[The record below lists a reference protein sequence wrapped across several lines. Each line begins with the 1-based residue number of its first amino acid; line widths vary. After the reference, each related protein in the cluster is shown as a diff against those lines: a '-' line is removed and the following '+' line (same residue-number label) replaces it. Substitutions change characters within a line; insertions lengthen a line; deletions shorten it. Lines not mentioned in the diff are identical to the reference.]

1 MKANVFN
8 QTDYD
13 IDLKYYKY
21 FLSNALKVSG
31 VNGEVNLLF
40 SNDNYIRELNKKFRN
55 KDKATDILTFP
66 AGDKFD
72 REEGG
77 DIIIS
82 YEWVKNRYEEKKI
95 KKTIIKLII
104 HSVLHLSGV
113 HHSYSEKSL
122 KENYR
127 KMKELYIKIISYIKI
142 KRKIKKYNT
151 EENINIWEIIL

>member
-31 VNGEVNLLF
+31 INGEVNLLF

-55 KDKATDILTFP
+55 KDKTTDVLTFP

-104 HSVLHLSGV
+104 HSIFQLRGV
-113 HHSYSEKSL
+113 HHNYSEKSL
-122 KENYR
+122 KENYKKR
-127 KMKELYIKIISYIKI
+127 KELYLKIILHIKN
-142 KRKIKKYNT
+142 KRNKK
-151 EENINIWEIIL
+151 ENINI

>member
-1 MKANVFN
+1 MRINVFN
-8 QTDYD
+8 QTNYD
-13 IDLKYYKY
+13 INLKYYKF

-31 VNGEVNLLF
+31 IKSDVNLLF
-40 SNDNYIRELNKKFRN
+40 SDDKYIRELNKKFRN
-55 KDKATDILTFP
+55 KNKATDVLTFP
-66 AGDKFD
+66 AGDI
-72 REEGG
+72 EEGG
-77 DIIIS
+77 DIVIS
-82 YEWVKNRYEEKKI
+82 YQWVKNRYEEKKI

-113 HHSYSEKSL
+113 HHSYSKKSL
-122 KENYR
+122 KENYK

>member
-31 VNGEVNLLF
+31 INGEVNLLF

-55 KDKATDILTFP
+55 KDKATDVLTFP
-66 AGDKFD
+66 AGDI
-72 REEGG
+72 EEGG
-77 DIIIS
+77 DIVIS
-82 YEWVKNRYEEKKI
+82 YEWVKNRYEEKNI

-104 HSVLHLSGV
+104 HSILHLRGV
-113 HHSYSEKSL
+113 HHNYSEKSL
-122 KENYR
+122 KENYK
-127 KMKELYIKIISYIKI
+127 KMKELYLKIILHIKN
-142 KRKIKKYNT
+142 RRNKK
-151 EENINIWEIIL
+151 ENINI